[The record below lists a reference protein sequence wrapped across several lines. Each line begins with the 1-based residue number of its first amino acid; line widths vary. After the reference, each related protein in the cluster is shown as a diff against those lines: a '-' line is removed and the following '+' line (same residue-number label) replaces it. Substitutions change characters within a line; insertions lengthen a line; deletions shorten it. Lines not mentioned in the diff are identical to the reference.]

1 MIHEGERLKTLMDR
15 YPRDKKEIYEKMDFG
30 SYMAVTRYYKKESI
44 KRSTLER
51 FCLALG
57 ITIEY
62 FYSTDTKAA
71 KAAAPPAVVKP
82 EGTALLYLIEQRGI
96 EKSWLA
102 SQLGV
107 SRPTLDRYVKA
118 AKLPGDVKDKLMAM
132 YNLPG
137 DFFTDPRP
145 LDNVGFR
152 EIQGQLTA
160 MQQSLD
166 NIERLIRGKP

>member
-15 YPRDKKEIYEKMDFG
+15 YPRDKKEIYEKMNFG
-30 SYMAVTRYYKKESI
+30 SYMAVTRYYRKESI

-62 FYSTDTKAA
+62 FYSTDTKDE
-71 KAAAPPAVVKP
+71 KPAPPALANNP
-82 EGTALLYLIEQRGI
+82 EGPSLLSLIEQRGI

-102 SQLGV
+102 GQLGV

-118 AKLPGDVKDKLMAM
+118 AKLPGEVKDKLMAM

-137 DFFTDPRP
+137 DFFSDPRP
-145 LDNVGFR
+145 LDNIGFR
-152 EIQGQLTA
+152 EIQSQLTA
-160 MQQSLD
+160 MQQSLAT
-166 NIERLIRGKP
+166 IERLIREKF